1 MKFLNKLDYY
11 KNQLINEA
19 DEEAPLPPGT
29 EETNTEDNPT
39 PQENQQT
46 EEQPAETE
54 QQTKELTPEGEV
66 LLIRLLKK
74 AFVISP
80 KPEDIE
86 QMSDIDNINEN
97 NARESLSKI
106 ISLMKK
112 YSTDIDIEID

>member
-112 YSTDIDIEID
+112 YSTDIDMEID

>member
-1 MKFLNKLDYY
+1 MKFLSKLNFY

-19 DEEAPLPPGT
+19 DEEAPLPPNT
-29 EETNTEDNPT
+29 EENPT
-39 PQENQQT
+39 PQEAQQT
-46 EEQPAETE
+46 EEQPAEPE

-106 ISLMKK
+106 IGLMKK
-112 YSTDIDIEID
+112 YSTDIELDID